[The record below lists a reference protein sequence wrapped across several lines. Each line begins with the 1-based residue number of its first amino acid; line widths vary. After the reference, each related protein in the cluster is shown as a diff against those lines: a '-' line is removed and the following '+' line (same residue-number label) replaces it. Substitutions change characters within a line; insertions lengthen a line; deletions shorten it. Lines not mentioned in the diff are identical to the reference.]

1 MKTETAIKKHLQS
14 GRSLTSLQALH
25 LYGTMRAAEY
35 VRRLRSSGMNIK
47 MTRVQKKDKWYG
59 KYYMA

>member
-35 VRRLRSSGMNIK
+35 VRRLRASGMNIK
-47 MTRVQKKDKWYG
+47 MTRIQKRDKWFG
-59 KYYMA
+59 KYQMA